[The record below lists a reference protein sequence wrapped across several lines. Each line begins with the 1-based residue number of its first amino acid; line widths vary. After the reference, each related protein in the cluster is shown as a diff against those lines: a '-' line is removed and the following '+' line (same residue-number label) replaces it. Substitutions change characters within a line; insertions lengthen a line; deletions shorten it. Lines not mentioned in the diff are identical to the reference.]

1 MSSKNGFFAWS
12 QWGDSVGITKPA
24 AARQH
29 KWYMLTA
36 TYDGKTVRTYLNGK
50 FYSARAFRLQTES
63 NSTFIIG
70 QWDWRRYT
78 DGLIDEVRLYS
89 RALGAAEVKDRYD
102 KDVATLAN
110 PETIG
115 K

>member
-1 MSSKNGFFAWS
+1 M
-12 QWGDSVGITKPA
+12 GITEPA
-24 AARQH
+24 AAEQN

-36 TYDGKTVRTYLNGK
+36 TYDGKTMRTYLNGK
-50 FYSARAFRLQTES
+50 FYRARPFKLQTDS
-63 NSTFIIG
+63 NSKLFIG
-70 QWDWRRYT
+70 QRDWRRYT

-89 RALGAAEVKDRYD
+89 RALGAAEVKARYD

-115 K
+115 N